1 MCLPDRE
8 KTSSPCCWRGWPLF
22 VYRFVIGE
30 EIYSGAGSARAA
42 QDARNAKATRLE
54 DPRAGLTES
63 HDRYRP
69 RSAHQDVN
77 HRITTGHSNCY
88 SASTG
93 VRRGSR
99 AEGPATS
106 ASGAATTRLPS
117 GSAPW
122 QRLMSAFQH
131 RRHRGW
137 LMCAD
142 QILTTRPRSPASPT
156 KIPQVG
162 VPGRPTGIPRTSR
175 HSAAHPGT
183 PGKVEPYQS
192 TEQRKPRSGAGIP
205 VLVMVVRGR
214 VELPT
219 FRFSGGRS
227 YRLSYLTWLGP

>member
-8 KTSSPCCWRGWPLF
+8 KTSSPCCWRGRPLF

-30 EIYSGAGSARAA
+30 EIYLSRGAGSARAGRT
-42 QDARNAKATRLE
+42 DGRNAKATRLE
-54 DPRAGLTES
+54 DPRAGLTEP
-63 HDRYRP
+63 HDRDRP

-77 HRITTGHSNCY
+77 RRITTGHSNCY
-88 SASTG
+88 RASTG

-122 QRLMSAFQH
+122 QRLMSAFRH

-142 QILTTRPRSPASPT
+142 QILTTRPCSPASPT

-162 VPGRPTGIPRTSR
+162 VPGPPHRYPTDKTAFRGTPR
-175 HSAAHPGT
+175 HS
-183 PGKVEPYQS
+183 
-192 TEQRKPRSGAGIP
+192 
-205 VLVMVVRGR
+205 
-214 VELPT
+214 
-219 FRFSGGRS
+219 
-227 YRLSYLTWLGP
+227 W